1 MLFWLNHILLPPH
14 PLQFLIPSNLLI
26 EFLLHLVDEI
36 GAAGILAQFDGGVVA
51 VTLLGVESEELVEGR
66 GEHLQGCL
74 SVVNAAHLAQPVN
87 QFHEVEGVARP
98 LQGLWRFAFGG
109 SNIGWMDVGYEWWHF
124 GVVLAGELHHL
135 ADEGNRLLGMDAHL
149 FLNDVYQEAQFYLGE
164 CQGDMY
170 VVHRTPAH
178 AALDDVFHEIMV
190 CLVDTCA
197 CQLRFPVEYSEEVCP
212 CQYGVFFH
220 AVCCYEFDT

>member
-1 MLFWLNHILLPPH
+1 MSRFPPH

-26 EFLLHLVDEI
+26 EFLLHLVDEV
-36 GAAGILAQFDGGVVA
+36 GAAGILSQFDGGVVA
-51 VTLLGVESEELVEGR
+51 VALLGIEPEELVEGR

-74 SVVNAAHLAQPVN
+74 AVVDAAHLAQPVN
-87 QFHEVEGVARP
+87 QLYEVEGVARP
-98 LQGLWRFAFGG
+98 LQGLLRFAFSRGNN
-109 SNIGWMDVGYEWWHF
+109 SWLDVGCEWWHF
-124 GVVLAGELHHL
+124 GILIGELHHL
-135 ADEGNRLLGMDAHL
+135 ADEGNRLFGMDAQL
-149 FLNDVYQEAQFYLGE
+149 FLYDVYQETKLYLGK
-164 CQGDMY
+164 CQSDMH
-170 VVHRTPAH
+170 VFHRTPAH

-197 CQLRFPVEYSEEVCP
+197 CQLRFPFENPEEICP